1 MENINQL
8 EEIIKISFKSKSL
21 LKLSLT
27 HKSYA
32 YEKGSKGFNE
42 RLEFLGDSILNLAV
56 SNFLYRKFPDYD
68 EGELSKLKSNLVSRK
83 SVLSYAKKIN
93 LGKFVLLSS
102 GEAVSGGRERDSILA
117 NAWEALVGAIYL
129 DQGLEV
135 ATKFI
140 LSHLNVDV
148 KFNLDDYKSRLQEMV
163 QKKYKVLPHYSV
175 ISEKGPEHKKEFMVE
190 VSIKGDV
197 LGRGKG
203 SSKKLAEKQA
213 AVKAIQKLTSKPK
226 ERI

>member
-1 MENINQL
+1 MENTNQL
-8 EEIIKISFKSKSL
+8 EEIIKIYFKNKNL

-32 YEKGSKGFNE
+32 YEKGLKGFNE

-56 SNFLYRKFPDYD
+56 SDFLYKKFPEYD
-68 EGELSKLKSNLVSRK
+68 EGELSKLKSNLVSRR
-83 SVLSYAKKIN
+83 SVLSYAKKID
-93 LGKFVLLSS
+93 LGKFVLLSA

-135 ATKFI
+135 VTKFI
-140 LSHLNVDV
+140 FSYLNVDV
-148 KFNLDDYKSRLQEMV
+148 KFDLDDYKSRLQEMV

-175 ISEKGPEHKKEFMVE
+175 VSEKGPEHKKEFMIE
-190 VSIKGDV
+190 VSIKGNV
-197 LGRGKG
+197 LGKGKG
-203 SSKKLAEKQA
+203 PSKKLAEKQA
-213 AVKAIQKLTSKPK
+213 AVKAIQKLTGKQK
-226 ERI
+226 EKI

>member
-1 MENINQL
+1 M
-8 EEIIKISFKSKSL
+8 
-21 LKLSLT
+21 
-27 HKSYA
+27 
-32 YEKGSKGFNE
+32 
-42 RLEFLGDSILNLAV
+42 
-56 SNFLYRKFPDYD
+56 
-68 EGELSKLKSNLVSRK
+68 
-83 SVLSYAKKIN
+83 
-93 LGKFVLLSS
+93 LLSS

-140 LSHLNVDV
+140 LSHLNVDL
-148 KFNLDDYKSRLQEMV
+148 KSNLDDYKSRLQEMV

-213 AVKAIQKLTSKPK
+213 AVKAIQKLTSKHK